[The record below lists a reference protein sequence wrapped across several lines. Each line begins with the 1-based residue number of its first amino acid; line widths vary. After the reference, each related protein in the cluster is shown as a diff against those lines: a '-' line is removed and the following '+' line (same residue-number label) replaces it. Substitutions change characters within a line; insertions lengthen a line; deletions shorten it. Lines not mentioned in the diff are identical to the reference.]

1 MAATVVAAAGVAMV
15 AAVSLLDMVVVAV
28 MQAPMAVA
36 TAEATAEAV
45 AAAAGAG
52 GAVDVVA
59 EPEPPSSSEAS
70 LERTVGPVHV
80 LLLLLR
86 PS

>member
-1 MAATVVAAAGVAMV
+1 MV

-28 MQAPMAVA
+28 TRAPMAVA
-36 TAEATAEAV
+36 TAEATAA

-52 GAVDVVA
+52 GAVDVGA
-59 EPEPPSSSEAS
+59 EQAPLSSSKSS